1 MAATQSKFS
10 LGSFVV
16 TDSMRNLVLE
26 VLQSGRLS
34 YGPISRQFEQRFAEV
49 QGMDHACLSNSGT
62 SSLVVSVQAL
72 KELHGWRDNDEIIV
86 PATTF
91 VASTA
96 SILHNRLVPVLVD
109 VDSRH
114 YDIDTELIE
123 EKINW
128 RTQAI
133 MPVSL
138 FGYPCDMV
146 AVRDIANRH
155 GLKVIADN
163 CETTLGRVENLSTDA
178 WADISCHSFYVAHTI
193 IAGVGG
199 MSTTNNPDYAQ
210 AMRSR
215 VNHGLDLSELPN
227 GEHYDPSWL
236 ARSFRFTSVGHSFRI
251 TELEAAIALS
261 QLDDWRAIRDRRNRV
276 AIWIESKLSQF
287 SDHLQLPEKREN
299 THPCQM
305 CFPIVLKQEAKYN
318 IMRSLRERG
327 IECRD
332 MVPLLN
338 QPCYRHLGWRMD
350 DFPVSKKLLD
360 TGFYIGCHSDITH
373 DDVEYLESVF
383 ASYLKGR

>member
-1 MAATQSKFS
+1 MERSRSKFT
-10 LGSFVV
+10 LGSFHV
-16 TDSMRNLVLE
+16 TDTMRNRVLE

-34 YGPISRQFEQRFAEV
+34 YGPVSRQFEQRFAEV

-72 KELHGWRDNDEIIV
+72 KELHGWRDSDEIIV

-128 RTQAI
+128 RTRAI

-251 TELEAAIALS
+251 TELEAAIALE
-261 QLDDWRAIRDRRNRV
+261 QLQDWKQLVRKRQQV
-276 AIWIESKLSQF
+276 ATWIESALSRF

-299 THPCQM
+299 TTICPM
-305 CFPIVLKQEAKYN
+305 VFPIVLRREAKFN
-318 IMRSLRERG
+318 LMKHLRANG
-327 IECRD
+327 VECRD
-332 MVPLLN
+332 LLPLLS
-338 QPCYRHLGWRMD
+338 QPCYKNLGWRVHD
-350 DFPVSKKLLD
+350 YPVALALET
-360 TGFYIGCHSDITH
+360 TGFYIGCHQEITSA
-373 DDVEYLESVF
+373 DVEYLESVF